1 MKIDR
6 GENMRITVHSVRSI
20 VGACA
25 GVVLAMIFVSASWAQ
40 SPPISTQS
48 PQISAKGPQ
57 IAEVE
62 TLSGKV
68 FIQRGGAQVA
78 VKVGD
83 PLFEQDTI
91 DTGADG
97 AIGIT
102 FIDNT
107 VMSAGPNS
115 EVALEEYKF
124 DSNNFKGSMLADMRK
139 GTLDMVSG
147 DIAKSSPEAM
157 KVRTP
162 AAILGVRGTH
172 FVVEVPD

>member
-1 MKIDR
+1 MKAIA
-6 GENMRITVHSVRSI
+6 HSCRSTAS
-20 VGACA
+20 ACL
-25 GVVLAMIFVSASWAQ
+25 GILLMLSFASVA
-40 SPPISTQS
+40 TAQS
-48 PQISAKGPQ
+48 PQIAQVKT
-57 IAEVE
+57 V
-62 TLSGKV
+62 SGQV
-68 FIQRGGAQVA
+68 SIQRGGAIVP

-83 PLFEQDTI
+83 PLFEKDVI

-97 AIGIT
+97 AIGVT

-115 EVALEEYKF
+115 EMALEQYRF
-124 DSNNFKGSMLADMRK
+124 DSNNFKGSMLTDMRK

-147 DIAKSSPEAM
+147 DIAKSSPTAM

-172 FVVEVPD
+172 FAVEVPD

>member
-1 MKIDR
+1 MHFIV
-6 GENMRITVHSVRSI
+6 NSLRSI
-20 VGACA
+20 SGACA
-25 GVVLAMIFVSASWAQ
+25 GIFSVLLIASAATAQ
-40 SPPISTQS
+40 N
-48 PQISAKGPQ
+48 PQ
-57 IAEVE
+57 IAQVK
-62 TLSGKV
+62 TISGQV
-68 FIQRGGAQVA
+68 TIQRGGASVP

-83 PLFEQDTI
+83 PIFEKDTI

-115 EVALEEYKF
+115 EVALEQYRF
-124 DSNNFKGSMLADMRK
+124 DSNNYNGSMLTDMRK

-147 DIAKSSPEAM
+147 DIAKSSPGAM
-157 KVRTP
+157 KVKTP